1 MNMCR
6 VQQRALILLLAFL
19 CATLNAVAPKAS
31 NRLVWNKEKDRVD
44 ADVRGMGL
52 AMLLE
57 RIATETGWQVF
68 AEPDTTHNVS
78 AKFKD
83 LPSGEALR
91 LLLGDLNFTFVPH
104 ANTSPTLYVFRTDMK
119 QATRLVR
126 AFREAPGSKR
136 IPNELIV
143 KLRPGA
149 DINELARRL
158 GAKVIGCIEKINVC
172 RLQFADAE
180 AADAARELLAL
191 DTDVTAVDYNYS
203 IDRPLPP
210 LTSTSAAAAP
220 LQLQLNPPDDS
231 EGIVI
236 GLVDTA
242 VQSLCGDLNQF
253 IRKPISVA
261 GEVQVPANVPTH
273 ATGMANMML
282 QSLQTATK
290 GKTSVQILPVDV
302 YGPNPTSST
311 YDVANGI
318 VTAVNSGANIINLSL
333 GGQGESPFLQ
343 SVVQAVQ
350 ARGIPIIAAAGNE
363 PVTTPFYPA
372 AYPGVMAVTAL
383 ERGQIAPYAN
393 RGSFVDVAA
402 PGSEV
407 FCYNG
412 QSYYVGGTS
421 ASAAYTTGAAAG
433 IADSTK
439 KNWSD
444 VLKLIQQQFAVPAG
458 K

>member
-350 ARGIPIIAAAGNE
+350 PRGMPSN
-363 PVTTPFYPA
+363 P
-372 AYPGVMAVTAL
+372 
-383 ERGQIAPYAN
+383 
-393 RGSFVDVAA
+393 
-402 PGSEV
+402 
-407 FCYNG
+407 
-412 QSYYVGGTS
+412 
-421 ASAAYTTGAAAG
+421 AAG
-433 IADSTK
+433 IERGPT
-439 KNWSD
+439 
-444 VLKLIQQQFAVPAG
+444 P
-458 K
+458 